1 MADIKTYKSTL
12 TGHQLDEAL
21 AKLGQVDSAVQQSE
35 AAAAQAQGYADS
47 INPAGF
53 ATASQG
59 KKADT
64 AVQPSDVL
72 NLVYPVGAIY
82 ISCNSTGPAT
92 LFGGTWEQIQGRFLL
107 ASSESYPAGSTGG
120 EVTVT
125 LTENQIP
132 SHTHAI
138 GKNGEMFFYM
148 GGSAGEGTAGFE
160 VGRMWENV
168 NKGRAYT
175 TSIIGGGQSHN
186 NMPPYLAVYMWQRT
200 A

>member
-1 MADIKTYKSTL
+1 MADIPQYKSTL
-12 TGHQLDEAL
+12 TGTEIDAAMKKMAENEIGDFVVGKQLADYVLKSAL
-21 AKLGQVDSAVQQSE
+21 LD
-35 AAAAQAQGYADS
+35 
-47 INPAGF
+47 
-53 ATASQG
+53 
-59 KKADT
+59 
-64 AVQPSDVL
+64 
-72 NLVYPVGAIY
+72 LVYPVGSVY
-82 ISCNSTGPAT
+82 ISYNSASPAA

-148 GGSAGEGTAGFE
+148 GGSAGEVTAGFE
-160 VGRMWENV
+160 GGHMWENV

>member
-82 ISCNSTGPAT
+82 ISCNSASPAA
-92 LFGGTWEQIQGRFLL
+92 LFGGSWTQIQGRFLL
-107 ASSESYPAGSTGG
+107 AADSAHPAGSTGG
-120 EVTVT
+120 EETVSLTAEQNGPHQHMGLTVDGASITWTWPAASPGSGTTGT
-125 LTENQIP
+125 LTTE
-132 SHTHAI
+132 
-138 GKNGEMFFYM
+138 
-148 GGSAGEGTAGFE
+148 GSQAPVSGSSGSGAP
-160 VGRMWENV
+160 
-168 NKGRAYT
+168 
-175 TSIIGGGQSHN
+175 HN

>member
-120 EVTVT
+120 EETVSLTANQNGPHYHKGLTVDGTSIGWTWPAVSPGSGNNGT
-125 LTENQIP
+125 LTT
-132 SHTHAI
+132 S
-138 GKNGEMFFYM
+138 
-148 GGSAGEGTAGFE
+148 GSTEPVSGSSGSGAP
-160 VGRMWENV
+160 
-168 NKGRAYT
+168 
-175 TSIIGGGQSHN
+175 HN

>member
-72 NLVYPVGAIY
+72 NLVFPVGSVY

-92 LFGGTWEQIQGRFLL
+92 LFGGSWTQIQGRFLL
-107 ASSESYPAGSTGG
+107 AADSAHPAGSTGG
-120 EVTVT
+120 EATHT
-125 LTENQIP
+125 LTE
-132 SHTHAI
+132 
-138 GKNGEMFFYM
+138 GEMPRHVHNGHFINLSM
-148 GGSAGEGTAGFE
+148 EGGFDYVPGGQYSADSA
-160 VGRMWENV
+160 
-168 NKGRAYT
+168 T
-175 TSIIGGGQSHN
+175 TPTGGGQPHN
-186 NMPPYLAVYMWQRT
+186 NMPPYLAVYMWKRT

>member
-35 AAAAQAQGYADS
+35 AAASQAQGYADS

-53 ATASQG
+53 ATESQG

-120 EVTVT
+120 ETTHT
-125 LTENQIP
+125 LTVSEMP
-132 SHTHAI
+132 SHNHTLNAS
-138 GKNGEMFFYM
+138 YS
-148 GGSAGEGTAGFE
+148 SAGSSSSVEGKMLAGDDNNGWIWNYS
-160 VGRMWENV
+160 VTGNT
-168 NKGRAYT
+168 GDGAA
-175 TSIIGGGQSHN
+175 HN
-186 NMPPYLAVYMWQRT
+186 NMPPYLAVYMWWRT